1 MRTILKNNTELKDT
15 HDVETWNKIAEIV
28 NNTEKQPTIV
38 NPDSKFVVITYWWGR
53 GNINKN
59 TRKPCYDDDASDE
72 KQPIKYEEMIEIWEN
87 TCRQSNCNY
96 LAIEYPEFAQK
107 GGYQLA
113 INAKPLFIKK
123 ALELCGGRGVVYIDG
138 DMTVNQYPHI
148 FDMDGYDF
156 MARHWNIDPRSTP
169 IYKESQCIDMT
180 IFETSG
186 GIMYFNY
193 TVGSFGLL
201 DKWIY
206 HTFYKTNTG
215 KADDR
220 ILSLIF
226 GNKQYTYNLRIFYL
240 PIEYLW
246 LTDFYQRHLNR
257 DDSTIIIEHPA
268 CLTTEEMA
276 QDLGAAKN
284 REPKLYSKIVT
295 DYLECSKFGGFFWEY
310 VFFENEKQVE
320 SFGAFLAYMKQLII
334 EDAYEDKNSDDLMK
348 PPYYFVDYKDR
359 YGKFKFDGEKY
370 QDIADKN
377 AKYVS
382 VISELLR
389 TKKFMSPKKI
399 VYVSYKD
406 SDNSKKSPS
415 SPSDPSNMCSMRMK
429 STIFIDINSDP
440 DSNKVVYTNR
450 VNCTI
455 IALLNMGYEVIYVPN
470 VESIIHVDRIM
481 LEKSKNPDLELIFCN
496 RFGYTLDS
504 IRIFDDTPIY
514 FKKGRILM
522 HLLNLVTS
530 KAEFKVTFE
539 RIFKSSLLFVHT
551 IRTGLF
557 KKATAKESVIINAK
571 SFPIKSMPKSAP
583 TPVLSAT
590 YDKPGSKTN
599 LNTRKAKSAPTV
611 PGLNDDT
618 PILKGSPKTL
628 LKTTFNKIRLSRM
641 RGQHEKDRDR
651 ILDAKKAM
659 ENLQIK
665 E

>member
-1 MRTILKNNTELKDT
+1 MRTILKNNTEFKDT
-15 HDVETWNKIAEIV
+15 HNVDVWNKIADIV
-28 NNTEKQPTIV
+28 NNTDKQPTIV
-38 NPDSKFVVITYWWGR
+38 NPDSKFVIVTYWWGR

-59 TRKPCYDDDASDE
+59 TRKPCYDDNAPVE
-72 KQPIKYEEMIEIWEN
+72 KEPIRYEEMIDVWEN
-87 TCRQSNCNY
+87 TCRQQNCNY

-148 FDMDGYDF
+148 FDMEGYDF
-156 MARHWNIDPRSTP
+156 MSRHWNIDPRSSKK
-169 IYKESQCIDMT
+169 YKTNQCIDMT

-206 HTFYKTNTG
+206 HTFYKTNAG

-226 GNKQYTYNLRIFYL
+226 GNKQYTYNLRVFFL
-240 PIEYLW
+240 PVEYLW
-246 LTDFYQRHLNR
+246 LTDLYEQYLER
-257 DDSTIIIEHPA
+257 DNSTIMIEHPA

-276 QDLGAAKN
+276 QEQGAANN

-295 DYLECSKFGGFFWEY
+295 DYIECSKFGGFLWEY
-310 VFFENEKQVE
+310 IFFENQKQVD
-320 SFGAFLAYMKQLII
+320 SVGAFLTYLKNLII
-334 EDAYEDKNSDDLMK
+334 EDAYEDKDSDDRMK
-348 PPYYFVDYKDR
+348 PPYYFVDYNDR
-359 YGKFKFDGEKY
+359 YGKFKYDGEKY

-389 TKKFMSPKKI
+389 TKKFMSTKKI
-399 VYVSYKD
+399 VYVAFKD
-406 SDNSKKSPS
+406 GNSKKSPN
-415 SPSDPSNMCSMRMK
+415 SPTDPSNMCTTRMK
-429 STIFIDINSDP
+429 STAYLEINTDP
-440 DSNKVVYTNR
+440 ESNKIIYTNR

-455 IALLNMGYEVIYVPN
+455 IALLNMGYEAIFLPTA
-470 VESIIHVDRIM
+470 ESIVHVDRIM

-496 RFGYTLDS
+496 KFGYTLDA
-504 IRIFDDTPIY
+504 IKLLDDTPIY
-514 FKKGRILM
+514 FRKGRILM

-530 KAEFKVTFE
+530 RADFKTTFE

-557 KKATAKESVIINAK
+557 KKTAVKETVMINVK
-571 SFPIKSMPKSAP
+571 TFPAMSLPRSAP
-583 TPVLSAT
+583 TPGLSAT
-590 YDKPGSKTN
+590 SGESPRKKKT
-599 LNTRKAKSAPTV
+599 KSAPTV
-611 PGLNDDT
+611 PGIGYET
-618 PILKGSPKTL
+618 PEKKDSPKTL
-628 LKTTFNKIRLSRM
+628 LKNTFKKIRLTSM
-641 RGQHEKDRDR
+641 RGQHEKDRQR
-651 ILDAKKAM
+651 ILDA
-659 ENLQIK
+659 QRDQ
-665 E
+665 